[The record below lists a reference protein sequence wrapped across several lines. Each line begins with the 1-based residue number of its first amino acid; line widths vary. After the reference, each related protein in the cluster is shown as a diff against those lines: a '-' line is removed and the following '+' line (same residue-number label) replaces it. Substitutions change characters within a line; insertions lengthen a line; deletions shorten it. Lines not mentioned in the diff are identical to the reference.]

1 MNKYQKRILFNDLCA
16 RLPYGF
22 VVRRGN
28 EDFEF
33 TESIE
38 DDVIGGFGY
47 FIESLGEKETIKPYL
62 RPMSDM
68 TESEEARKC
77 AFLDDIEG
85 GVEDSIPTYVD
96 WLNERHFDHHGLIEK
111 GLALVAPEGMYKSKK

>member
-1 MNKYQKRILFNDLCA
+1 MDKHQKRILFNDLCA

-38 DDVIGGFGY
+38 DNVIGGFGY
-47 FIESLGEKETIKPYL
+47 FIESLDEKETVKPYL
-62 RPMSDM
+62 RPMSAM

-96 WLNERHFDHHGLIEK
+96 WLNEHHFDYRGLIGM
-111 GLALVAPEGMYKSKK
+111 GLALPATNEMYKQ